1 MSLALALVIV
11 SSPRW
16 RPLAATVGGLLTVGM
31 VFSLLVLGSHYPSDV
46 AGGILV
52 ATGWACLSTAAL
64 RLELSPTV
72 RGPALAAAIVAG
84 AGVLVILSRPGEAFA
99 YAAANTTF
107 VLGAL
112 MLFSAALVLSGS
124 VPAPTAVRRHRRPD
138 SPRARG

>member
-1 MSLALALVIV
+1 MSEP
-11 SSPRW
+11 S
-16 RPLAATVGGLLTVGM
+16 GQGL
-31 VFSLLVLGSHYPSDV
+31 YP
-46 AGGILV
+46 AEHR
-52 ATGWACLSTAAL
+52 AL
-64 RLELSPTV
+64 RELYAMASQLASHWTRLAGRLGGAP
-72 RGPALAAAIVAG
+72 GDALAAAIVAG
-84 AGVLVILSRPGEAFA
+84 AGVLVVLSRPGEAFA